1 MAGRPG
7 RKFEQPRIPRNKRMI
22 RGEKGRL
29 VHTLT
34 PEVHELIVK
43 HVATGVS
50 VETAAAAVGITL
62 ATLRRWLIRGRDAL
76 MADEVP
82 EGEQIFAD
90 LAHDIDGVLA
100 RWEVSELERIARHG
114 DYDWRASGWLLEH
127 RLPERYGRRST
138 VEIGNARGEPFRID
152 AAGLDA
158 VSPAHLK
165 ELRETLVKIRGAL
178 PSAEDI
184 VDAEFTEVKEIAAA

>member
-29 VHTLT
+29 VHSLT
-34 PEVHELIVK
+34 PEVHELIIK

-50 VETAAAAVGITL
+50 VETAAAAVGVTL

-100 RWEVSELERIARHG
+100 RFEIDELERIARHG
-114 DYDWRASGWLLEH
+114 DYDWRASAWKLEH
-127 RLPERYGRRST
+127 IIPQKYGRRST

-152 AAGLDA
+152 AAPLDA
-158 VSPAHLK
+158 VALEQLEEFRKMLARMRGSLPA
-165 ELRETLVKIRGAL
+165 EE
-178 PSAEDI
+178 I